1 MLVCAFAKTYCGP
14 HHPLSPHPSQAHRFL
29 FACAAMSLRR
39 SCGRLQQTALE
50 VSTLHRLLQHTAR
63 HPERFELAEM
73 YKLGIL
79 LKDSNDTLA
88 LSSNTELLKSLA
100 SRYAQIRENASPFQR
115 SLLDAVL
122 PRLQSL
128 STTGSSAAE
137 AQLTTG
143 SSSAPVGAV
152 PVTAHEYFKAIMELA
167 KDAEAEHYRA
177 IAREARASSCGPQHD
192 ASVAMREDVSPGRRG
207 AAAPAPSRS
216 DEASATGL
224 DEALGSSRTEVLEAH
239 LTALEPN
246 LRQLSPVETCNL
258 IKTLAKF
265 NYTNYEHAVLLTRRG
280 CEVSGQLKRR
290 ELCQVFF
297 NLHKLHT
304 RDSLVAIV
312 NHLLEHTTEMTAD
325 DVFLL
330 CQALERQE
338 NTSSASQRLLAPL
351 VAQAIK
357 KLPDAPSAAYHRAFL
372 VSMARYNVVQP
383 VTLQVVLRDWV
394 EHWKT
399 TTSERDLL
407 RMFEAAASLMAASKL
422 EGLQQLVERLTELAP
437 TMDVCHMDRAMDLLS
452 MVPMEMSTKCM
463 MLILARLVDEAGRLS
478 VRQVVFILQLLSTYP
493 PAKGHTA
500 VVSMAYAASVRA
512 PSMDTESLESVFISL
527 AMLQLYTDDFFTI
540 AHVLQTQK
548 GGMRSFAAVQ
558 ELLRHC
564 TSEMAATK
572 RGLGMLAN
580 VICTLAP
587 MLNDE
592 ELASCRRALVSL
604 GVQDRDVLQ
613 GIFARAKKLHRTQS
627 TGHARK
633 KRRGSYDPMEDLL

>member
-1 MLVCAFAKTYCGP
+1 
-14 HHPLSPHPSQAHRFL
+14 
-29 FACAAMSLRR
+29 MSLRG
-39 SCGRLQQTALE
+39 SCVRLQQTALE
-50 VSTLHRLLQHTAR
+50 VSTLHRLLRHCAR

-73 YKLGIL
+73 YRLGIL
-79 LKDSNDTLA
+79 LKDSNDALA
-88 LSSNTELLKSLA
+88 LSSNTELLRSLA
-100 SRYAQIRENASPFQR
+100 SRYAQIRENASPFQK

-122 PRLQSL
+122 PRSQSVP
-128 STTGSSAAE
+128 TAGSSATGAGTAE
-137 AQLTTG
+137 AQLTTE
-143 SSSAPVGAV
+143 SPSTADSAL
-152 PVTAHEYFKAIMELA
+152 PVTAHEYFKSIMELA

-177 IAREARASSCGPQHD
+177 VAREARASSRGPQHD
-192 ASVAMREDVSPGRRG
+192 VSVDVREGESPRRG
-207 AAAPAPSRS
+207 ATAARAPSRS
-216 DEASATGL
+216 DDTSAAGL
-224 DEALGSSRTEVLEAH
+224 GEALGSSRTEVLEAH

-246 LRQLSPVETCNL
+246 LRQLSPAETCHL

-280 CEVSGQLKRR
+280 CEISGQLKRR
-290 ELCQVFF
+290 ELCQLFF

-338 NTSSASQRLLAPL
+338 NTSSASQRLLVSL

-357 KLPDAPSAAYHRAFL
+357 KLPDAPSAAYHRALL
-372 VSMARYNVVQP
+372 VSMARYNVVHR

-394 EHWKT
+394 ERWKA

-407 RMFEAAASLMAASKL
+407 KMFEAAASLTSAAKL

-437 TMDVCHMDRAMDLLS
+437 TMDMCLMDRVMDLLS
-452 MVPMEMSTKCM
+452 MVPMDMSTKCM
-463 MLILARLVDEAGRLS
+463 MSILARLVDEAGHLS

-512 PSMDTESLESVFISL
+512 SSMDTESLESVVISL

-540 AHVLQTQK
+540 AHVLQAQK

-580 VICTLAP
+580 VIFTVAP
-587 MLNDE
+587 MLSDE
-592 ELASCRRALVSL
+592 ELASCRRALVNL
-604 GVQDRDVLQ
+604 GVQDRNVLQ
-613 GIFARAKKLHRTQS
+613 GIFAKAKKLHRAQS

-633 KRRGSYDPMEDLL
+633 KRLGSYDPMADLL

>member
-1 MLVCAFAKTYCGP
+1 
-14 HHPLSPHPSQAHRFL
+14 
-29 FACAAMSLRR
+29 MSLMR
-39 SCGRLQQTALE
+39 SCVRLQQTALE
-50 VSTLHRLLQHTAR
+50 VSTLHRLLRHCAR

-79 LKDSNDTLA
+79 LKDSNDALA

-100 SRYAQIRENASPFQR
+100 SRYAQIRENASPFQK

-122 PRLQSL
+122 PRSQSV
-128 STTGSSAAE
+128 STSRSSAAGAGAAE

-143 SSSAPVGAV
+143 SPSAPDGAL

-177 IAREARASSCGPQHD
+177 VAREARASSRGPLHD
-192 ASVAMREDVSPGRRG
+192 ASVDMQEGVSPGRSG
-207 AAAPAPSRS
+207 TAAPAPSRS
-216 DEASATGL
+216 DDTSAAGL
-224 DEALGSSRTEVLEAH
+224 GEALGSSRTEVLEAH

-246 LRQLSPVETCNL
+246 LRQLSPAETCHL

-280 CEVSGQLKRR
+280 CEISGQLKCR
-290 ELCQVFF
+290 ELCQLFF

-330 CQALERQE
+330 SQALERQE

-357 KLPDAPSAAYHRAFL
+357 KLPDAPSAAYHRALL
-372 VSMARYNVVQP
+372 VSMARYNVAHRA
-383 VTLQVVLRDWV
+383 TLQVVLRDWV
-394 EHWKT
+394 EHWKA

-407 RMFEAAASLMAASKL
+407 KMFEAAASLMSAAKL

-437 TMDVCHMDRAMDLLS
+437 TMDVCLMDRAMDLLS
-452 MVPMEMSTKCM
+452 MVPMDMSTKCM
-463 MLILARLVDEAGRLS
+463 MSILARLVGEAGHLS

-500 VVSMAYAASVRA
+500 VVSMAYAASIRA
-512 PSMDTESLESVFISL
+512 PSMDTESLESVVISL

-540 AHVLQTQK
+540 AHVLQAQK

-564 TSEMAATK
+564 TSEMAATE

-580 VICTLAP
+580 VICTVAP

-592 ELASCRRALVSL
+592 ELASCRRALVNL
-604 GVQDRDVLQ
+604 GVQDRNVLQ

-633 KRRGSYDPMEDLL
+633 KRLGSYDPMADLL